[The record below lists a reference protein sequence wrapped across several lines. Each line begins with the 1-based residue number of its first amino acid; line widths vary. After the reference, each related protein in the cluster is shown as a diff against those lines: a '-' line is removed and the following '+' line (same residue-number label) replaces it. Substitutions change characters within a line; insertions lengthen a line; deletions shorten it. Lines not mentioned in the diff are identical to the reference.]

1 MKIGVVLHEGKA
13 DAVELGRRLTVWLEE
28 RDVQPV
34 MLDSEAAAVDRPDL
48 GASEISTADVVVS
61 LGGDGTLLRA
71 ARQVLTEGRPV
82 LGINLGRVGFLAE
95 VEAPA
100 VWSAMEKLL
109 EGAYRVEER
118 SVLACS
124 AVDDDGTE
132 LGRYA
137 AINEIVIGVGA
148 RRRMVRLSVAING
161 ELFNRYFCDGMILA
175 TPTGSTAYSLSCG
188 GPFVSPEAKLVVM
201 TPLCTHS
208 LLNRSAILS
217 ERDEVEISV
226 PPEDRGDLFLHMDGY
241 DSGLVPGSFGRL
253 AVASHANRFHLARVQ
268 EHSFYTVLRQKLTI
282 WDADEGQ

>member
-13 DAVELGRRLTVWLEE
+13 DAVELGRRLAAWLEE
-28 RDVQPV
+28 HGVRPR
-34 MLDSEAAAVDRPDL
+34 MLVSEAAAVGRSEL
-48 GASEISTADVVVS
+48 GTSDISDADVVVS

-71 ARQVLTEGRPV
+71 AREVLSEGKPV

-95 VEAPA
+95 VEAHA

-118 SVLACS
+118 SVLACT
-124 AVDDDGTE
+124 ALDDAGTT
-132 LGRYA
+132 LGCYA
-137 AINEIVIGVGA
+137 AINEIVVGVGA
-148 RRRMVRLSVAING
+148 RRRMVRLSVEING

-217 ERDEVEISV
+217 ERDEVVINV
-226 PPEDRGDLFLHMDGY
+226 PPKDRGDLFLHMDGY
-241 DSGLVPGSFGRL
+241 DSGLAPGSFGRL
-253 AVASHANRFHLARVQ
+253 VIASHANRFHLARVE
-268 EHSFYTVLRQKLTI
+268 EHSFYTVLRKKLTI